1 MHILCSEEVKK
12 EAEKKAKKKAKKK
25 GKKEG
30 KKEVA
35 IRLLENNFPIQKI
48 IELTDLN
55 ESEILKLR

>member
-12 EAEKKAKKKAKKK
+12 EAEKKAKKKA
-25 GKKEG
+25 KKEG